1 MATYKLIYFNSMK
14 RAEIIRMIFKQ
25 AGVEFED
32 VRISQEEEWLK
43 LKPNMPYGGT
53 VPVREVDGKQLPG
66 RVSIQRYLAEKFG
79 LAGSNDFENA
89 QKWIASLM
97 SAMISHRNS

>member
-43 LKPNMPYGGT
+43 LKPNWWYSPCAGSRRQTAAWTCQYST
-53 VPVREVDGKQLPG
+53 LPSREVWSGWLK
-66 RVSIQRYLAEKFG
+66 
-79 LAGSNDFENA
+79 
-89 QKWIASLM
+89 
-97 SAMISHRNS
+97 